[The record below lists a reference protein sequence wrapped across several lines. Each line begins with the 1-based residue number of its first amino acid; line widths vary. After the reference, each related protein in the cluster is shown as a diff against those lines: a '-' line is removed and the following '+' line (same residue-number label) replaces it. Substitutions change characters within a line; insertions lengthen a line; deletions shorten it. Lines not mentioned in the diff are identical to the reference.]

1 MYSSHVTLKSGGYLV
16 INQTEALVAIDVN
29 SGRSTR
35 EHNIEDTA
43 LRTNLEAADEVARQL
58 RLRDLAGLIVVDFI
72 DMEESRNNR
81 AVEKRMKD
89 ALRNDRARI
98 QIGRISHFGLLE
110 MSRQRIR
117 TGVLEGSTVVC
128 PHCAGSGMV
137 RSTSSVALH
146 VLRVLEDALVKT
158 AAYNITLRAR
168 LEAALYILNHKRAH
182 LHDLELRFGV
192 TVSVVVDE
200 TLAGGVHHAIE
211 RNELASGPVAPQR
224 PEMVRIDSI
233 TPEFADEG
241 EELEDDGETGED
253 EAGAG
258 SETTTEDGDAPR
270 KRRRRRRRGRGER
283 DGAGAFMAADEP
295 QPTDQGLA
303 MAARITGSMP
313 ESLAEASLSD
323 GESDEFEAETAE
335 PNATGGDEAPAREGE
350 PRRRRARRG
359 GRNRG
364 RSGEREP
371 SYFGGVDKE
380 SGAPEGDALAS
391 PASEGASEP
400 TSVMEQPSTSDHLGS
415 VNEPVAVSAGEAA
428 SEPAAV
434 AVVAAEPSPVS
445 SQGIEPTASL
455 EAAPEPKP
463 EPPPAHPAPL
473 PEAEI
478 DPDRPKR
485 AGWWQRAKQS
495 ISGGS

>member
-1 MYSSHVTLKSGGYLV
+1 M
-16 INQTEALVAIDVN
+16 N

-81 AVEKRMKD
+81 AVERRMKD

-117 TGVLEGSTVVC
+117 TGVLEGSTAPC
-128 PHCAGSGMV
+128 PHCAGSGMM

-146 VLRVLEDALVKT
+146 VLRVLEDALVKN

-182 LHDLELRFGV
+182 LHDLEARFGV
-192 TVSVVVDE
+192 AIAVIVDE

-211 RNELASGPVAPQR
+211 RNDLASNPVAPKR

-233 TPEFADEG
+233 APELADES
-241 EELEDDGETGED
+241 EEFEDDVETSAD
-253 EAGAG
+253 EVTAG
-258 SETTTEDGDAPR
+258 TEAVAEEGDAPR

-283 DGAGAFMAADEP
+283 DGAGAFMAGDEP

-303 MAARITGSMP
+303 MAARITGAMP
-313 ESLAEASLSD
+313 ESLADASLSD
-323 GESDEFEAETAE
+323 GESDEFEAEAAE
-335 PNATGGDEAPAREGE
+335 PRAGEVEGGETGAREGG

-359 GRNRG
+359 GRNRS

-371 SYFGGVDKE
+371 SFFGGIDREPGAEDANPAEAGVEQAVVDE
-380 SGAPEGDALAS
+380 PS
-391 PASEGASEP
+391 PASDDAATDVKPIPVSHDAAPVEPMTAEAAAAEPGPVLSEP
-400 TSVMEQPSTSDHLGS
+400 AV
-415 VNEPVAVSAGEAA
+415 EPDLGEAA
-428 SEPAAV
+428 PAR
-434 AVVAAEPSPVS
+434 
-445 SQGIEPTASL
+445 ASG
-455 EAAPEPKP
+455 
-463 EPPPAHPAPL
+463 PPPAHAAPL

-478 DPDRPKR
+478 DPNRPKR

-495 ISGGS
+495 ISGGH